1 MSLYADTSTIHLG
14 FLSEISPAM
23 LQPLNFKEQKIS
35 TEYKLI
41 KTEIIWEADYFSEGV
56 DVNKWQTSLN
66 KL

>member
-1 MSLYADTSTIHLG
+1 MI
-14 FLSEISPAM
+14 
-23 LQPLNFKEQKIS
+23 QPLNFKEQNIS